1 MAMQLV
7 NTGMRVVLGSDWLYT
22 LHKDVFHHSIEHD
35 PVTADLLGGENN
47 SSYSEN
53 SDECS
58 IKHGSFPA

>member
-7 NTGMRVVLGSDWLYT
+7 NTEMRVQLGSDWPYT
-22 LHKDVFHHSIEHD
+22 LHKDVFHHSIEHY
-35 PVTADLLGGENN
+35 PVTADLLGRENH

-58 IKHGSFPA
+58 IKHGSFLA